1 MAMWMFEVTMCAII
15 AIGGLSL
22 IVLTKLMEKW
32 CEAKGIVL
40 EDDGVDYEEE

>member
-1 MAMWMFEVTMCAII
+1 MAMYTFEVTMCAII

-32 CEAKGIVL
+32 FDSKGIVL